1 MSNRDCIVLHG
12 KILDRYFHIVK
23 DKWSLDPKLWRDRMN
38 LLLSLGFSKLDK
50 NQLQK
55 LLDADDNIFV
65 QDLCGIDKHV
75 DRDTKIMDDTFVLK
89 SS

>member
-1 MSNRDCIVLHG
+1 MSNLDCINLHG

-23 DKWSLDPKLWRDRMN
+23 DKWNVDPKFWRDRMN

-55 LLDADDNIFV
+55 LLDADDDIFV

>member
-1 MSNRDCIVLHG
+1 MSNLDCINLHG

-23 DKWSLDPKLWRDRMN
+23 DKWNVDPKFWRDRMN

-65 QDLCGIDKHV
+65 QDLCGIDKHI
-75 DRDTKIMDDTFVLK
+75 DRDTKTMDDTFVLK

>member
-65 QDLCGIDKHV
+65 QDLCGIDNHV
-75 DRDTKIMDDTFVLK
+75 DRDTKTMDDTFVLK
-89 SS
+89 SL